1 MPLLFGLLAVGLALY
16 EVQKRKQMGV
26 PAAPPPA
33 PLPPVNAPPA
43 AIALY
48 QQALSSNDPV
58 QMVQIATALY
68 GQGQPALAAAIN
80 QRYIALTN
88 NPIPGIPMTAGVG
101 AMPHARLDPHTVA
114 VLANAAR
121 MRRARNV
128 QLARS
133 IAAARLRRTT

>member
-1 MPLLFGLLAVGLALY
+1 MPLLIFGLLAGLALW
-16 EVQKRKQMGV
+16 EVQKRHQSGV

-33 PLPPVNAPPA
+33 PVPPVNAPPA

-48 QQALSSNDPV
+48 QRALSSNDPI

-80 QRYIALTN
+80 LRYQQLTN

-101 AMPHARLDPHTVA
+101 AARLDPHTVA
-114 VLANAAR
+114 ALAQMAR
-121 MRRARNV
+121 VRRARHAH
-128 QLARS
+128 LARHL
-133 IAAARLRRTT
+133 AAARLRRTA